1 MKKILL
7 FAAAAMIAFAAC
19 EKPTPGPTPDGP
31 TNEVCDVCGKNPCEC
46 KQPSNDLELFI
57 TTDVKLQH
65 EITTT
70 YGGATL
76 SLDAEKIAS
85 FFGMT
90 KNEFYLAM
98 GSLEEGAQVNNT
110 LLFGLCYKD
119 AGEWVYD
126 FTPSTT
132 NNFGHY
138 MTREGLLTTW
148 ASEAADA
155 FMYTESTCWWGYESI
170 DAAIA
175 DGMTGDILD
184 FSFGIRPDYYDGQ
197 VGNKYTATEFIFD
210 AATQKTCYLT
220 WNLEI
225 VDYIDP
231 ETGKYPTTATAGT
244 FDVDVPLTFSLAAQT
259 YDYEGTF
266 FETEFE
272 TVKEKFGKTTYELS
286 QAIAAGEITLTYTLP
301 DGTTGNG
308 TNVWLNASNGL
319 TGWGAED
326 AAVCIEWFAG
336 STPDGLYGHT
346 CAMPSYYDPA
356 PEEGPAYYYSDAV
369 KAAIGKPLSVKFT
382 IAGGETVVNLNV
394 TTTLAE

>member
-1 MKKILL
+1 MML
-7 FAAAAMIAFAAC
+7 AAAMIAFAAC
-19 EKPTPGPTPDGP
+19 EEKDPIPTPNPGPTD
-31 TNEVCDVCGKNPCEC
+31 EVCDVCGKNPCEC
-46 KQPSNDLELFI
+46 EQPSNDLELFI

-231 ETGKYPTTATAGT
+231 EIGKYPTAATAGT
-244 FDVDVPLTFSLAAQT
+244 FDIDVPLTFSLAAQE
-259 YDYEGTF
+259 YDYEGAF

-319 TGWGAED
+319 TAWGAED

-356 PEEGPAYYYSDAV
+356 PEEGPAYYYGDAV
-369 KAAIGKPLSVKFT
+369 KAAIGKPISAQFT

>member
-1 MKKILL
+1 MKKILMML
-7 FAAAAMIAFAAC
+7 AAATIAFAAC
-19 EKPTPGPTPDGP
+19 EEKIDDPTPGD
-31 TNEVCDVCGKNPCEC
+31 VCEVCGKEPCEC
-46 KQPSNDLELFI
+46 TPANELELFI

-76 SLDAEKIAS
+76 SLDAEKVAD
-85 FFGMT
+85 FFGLS
-90 KNEFYLAM
+90 KEEFYLAM

-110 LLFGLCYKD
+110 LLFGICYQED
-119 AGEWVYD
+119 GEWVYD
-126 FTPSTT
+126 FTPSST
-132 NNFGHY
+132 NNYGHW
-138 MTREGLLTTW
+138 MTRDGRNTAW
-148 ASEAADA
+148 ANEDV
-155 FMYTESTCWWGYESI
+155 FMYTESTCWWGYESLE
-170 DAAIA
+170 AAIA
-175 DGMTGDILD
+175 DGMEGDVLD
-184 FSFGIRPDYYDGQ
+184 FAFGCRPDFYDGK
-197 VGNKYTATEFIFD
+197 VGDKYTATEFIFD
-210 AATQKTCYLT
+210 SATQKTCYLT

-231 ETGKYPTTATAGT
+231 EAGQYPTAATAGT
-244 FDVDVPLTFSLAAQT
+244 FDIEIPLTFSLAAQT

-286 QAIAAGEITLTYTLP
+286 KAISAGDIALTYTLP
-301 DGTTGNG
+301 DGTTGEG
-308 TNVWLNASNGL
+308 TNVWLNADNGL

-336 STPDGLYGHT
+336 ATPEELYGHT

-356 PEEGPAYYYSDAV
+356 PEDGPAYYYGDAV
-369 KAAIGKPLSVKFT
+369 KAAIGKPISVVFT
-382 IAGGETVVNLNV
+382 ITGGDTVVNLNV

>member
-19 EKPTPGPTPDGP
+19 DQKDPVTPTPDGP

-46 KQPSNDLELFI
+46 EQPSNDLELFI

-70 YGGATL
+70 YGGAIVSVDTKKVA
-76 SLDAEKIAS
+76 D

-90 KNEFYLAM
+90 ENEFYLAM

-110 LLFGLCYKD
+110 LLFGICYKD

-126 FTPSTT
+126 FIPSST
-132 NNFGHY
+132 NNFGHW
-138 MTREGLLTTW
+138 MTREGLNTEW
-148 ASEAADA
+148 AAEDA
-155 FMYTESTCWWGYESI
+155 FMYTESNCWWGYESI

-175 DGMTGDILD
+175 DGMKGDVLD
-184 FSFGIRPDYYDGQ
+184 FTFGCRPDFYDGQ
-197 VGNKYTATEFIFD
+197 VGDKYSATEFIFD

-231 ETGKYPTTATAGT
+231 ETGNYPTTATAGT
-244 FDVDVPLTFSLAAQT
+244 FDIEVPLTFSLAGQA
-259 YDYEGTF
+259 YEYEGTF

-286 QAIAAGEITLTYTLP
+286 KAISAGEIVLTYTLP
-301 DGTTGNG
+301 DGTTGTG
-308 TNVWLNASNGL
+308 TNVWLNADNGL

-336 STPDGLYGHT
+336 STPADLYGHT
-346 CAMPSYYDPA
+346 CAMPLYDDA
-356 PEEGPAYYYSDAV
+356 GAYYYGDAV

>member
-1 MKKILL
+1 MKKILMM
-7 FAAAAMIAFAAC
+7 FAAAMIAFAAC
-19 EKPTPGPTPDGP
+19 EEKDPIPTPNPGPTD
-31 TNEVCDVCGKNPCEC
+31 EVCDVCGKNPCEC
-46 KQPSNDLELFI
+46 EQPSNELELFI
-57 TTDVKLQH
+57 ATDIKLQH

-70 YGGATL
+70 YGGATV
-76 SLDAEKIAS
+76 SVDTKKVAE

-90 KNEFYLAM
+90 ENEFYLAM

-110 LLFGLCYKD
+110 LLFGICYKD
-119 AGEWVYD
+119 GGEWVYD
-126 FTPSTT
+126 FIPSST
-132 NNFGHY
+132 NNFGHW
-138 MTREGLLTTW
+138 MTRDGLNTEW
-148 ASEAADA
+148 AAEDV
-155 FMYTESTCWWGYESI
+155 FMYTESTCWFGYESLE
-170 DAAIA
+170 AAIA
-175 DGMTGDILD
+175 DGMTGGVLD
-184 FSFGIRPDYYDGQ
+184 FAFGCHPDRYDAN
-197 VGNKYTATEFIFD
+197 VGDKFSATEFIFD

-231 ETGKYPTTATAGT
+231 ELGQYPTAATAGT
-244 FDVDVPLTFSLAAQT
+244 FDIDVPLTFSLAAQE
-259 YDYEGTF
+259 YDYEGAF

-319 TGWGAED
+319 TSWGAED

-336 STPDGLYGHT
+336 TTPDALYGHT

-369 KAAIGKPLSVKFT
+369 KAAIGKPISVQFT

>member
-7 FAAAAMIAFAAC
+7 MLAAATLAFAAC
-19 EKPTPGPTPDGP
+19 DEKDPVGPTPGGDET
-31 TNEVCDVCGKNPCEC
+31 CDVCGKNPCEC
-46 KQPSNDLELFI
+46 EQPSNDLELFI

-76 SLDAEKIAS
+76 SIDANKVAS

-90 KNEFYLAM
+90 KEELYLAM

-110 LLFGLCYKD
+110 LLFGLCYQED
-119 AGEWVYD
+119 GEWIYD

-155 FMYTESTCWWGYESI
+155 FMYTESTCWWGYESLE
-170 DAAIA
+170 AAIA
-175 DGMTGDILD
+175 DGMTGDVLD

-197 VGNKYTATEFIFD
+197 VGNKYSATEFIFD

-244 FDVDVPLTFSLAAQT
+244 FDIDVPLTFSLAGQT
-259 YDYEGTF
+259 WYDGVF

-286 QAIAAGEITLTYTLP
+286 KAITAGEIALTYTLP

-308 TNVWLNASNGL
+308 TNVWLNANNGL
-319 TGWGAED
+319 TSWGAED

-336 STPDGLYGHT
+336 STPDALYGHT
-346 CAMPSYYDPA
+346 CAMPTDDG
-356 PEEGPAYYYSDAV
+356 EGGYFYGDAV

-382 IAGGETVVNLNV
+382 IAGGETTVNLNV